1 MKLSLDAY
9 GDAIVVVH
17 SSTAWQQMQAYGN
30 YLQEEG
36 DLLAW
41 SRFDFGKD
49 LGEVIT
55 GDLKVAEE
63 VGKQAMEIKANAE
76 AQRLL
81 TKTKKDQIK
90 SSKSK
95 RKRTTK
101 NNDHQ
106 TFETLV
112 NSGER

>member
-1 MKLSLDAY
+1 MSLD
-9 GDAIVVVH
+9 GDAVVVVH
-17 SSTAWQQMQAYGN
+17 SSTVWHQMEAGHN
-30 YLQEEG
+30 YLQDDEG

-49 LGEVIT
+49 LGEVIA

-63 VGKQAMEIKANAE
+63 VGKQVMEIKANAE

-81 TKTKKDQIK
+81 TKTKKDQSK

-95 RKRTTK
+95 RKPTTSK
-101 NNDHQ
+101 
-106 TFETLV
+106 
-112 NSGER
+112 SSKSKRKP